1 MVFRESDGF
10 PLMFC
15 ALHSKDRFARTRQDL
30 ITGGPLA
37 EEAAEPQVEEGAIAP
52 GPNPYE
58 LQRLRN
64 IERNRKRLAELQ
76 RG

>member
-1 MVFRESDGF
+1 MAFRESDGF

-15 ALHSKDRFARTRQDL
+15 ALHSKDRFARTRQSL
-30 ITGGPLA
+30 ITGSPA
-37 EEAAEPQVEEGAIAP
+37 VDKAAEPQVEEGAPAP